1 MGGFAYACITIEN
14 HGMPY
19 IISLNKGDTVM
30 SVFETIRQRRSV
42 RTFEKKK
49 IDNSVLEELKE
60 YAKQIENP
68 WNIEVRY
75 VFMDAEECGLSS
87 PVLSGEPMYIAAL
100 VDKTDHAEEAA
111 GYAFEKLMLKAVSMG
126 LGTVWIGGT
135 MKRELFETA
144 CGKTD
149 HERMP
154 CITPLGIPAKMSFK
168 EKMMR
173 KGVGA
178 DTRMKSE
185 KLFFAEDMDHPL
197 KADSMDIHDAL
208 EAVRLAPSAVNKQPW
223 RIILKDGLY
232 HFYEKHAKGY
242 ISDAV
247 GDMQRIDMGIA
258 VAHFDLVLNE
268 RGLQT
273 ELVISDPGI
282 PVDEDMEYIASV
294 KVSR

>member
-1 MGGFAYACITIEN
+1 MQILE
-14 HGMPY
+14 
-19 IISLNKGDTVM
+19 V
-30 SVFETIRQRRSV
+30 IRQRRSV

-49 IDNSVLEELKE
+49 IDDSVLNELKE
-60 YAKQIENP
+60 YAKQIDNP

-75 VFMDAEECGLSS
+75 VFMDAEEYGLSS

-100 VDKTDHAEEAA
+100 VDKVDHGEEAA

-144 CGKTD
+144 CGKAD
-149 HERMP
+149 YERMP

-168 EKMMR
+168 EMIMR

-178 DTRMKSE
+178 DNRLKSE
-185 KLFFAEDMDHPL
+185 KLFFTEDMDHPL
-197 KADSMDIHDAL
+197 KAASMDIHDAL

-247 GDMQRIDMGIA
+247 GDMQKIDIGIA
-258 VAHFDLVLNE
+258 IAHFDLVLKE
-268 RGLQT
+268 RGLSTQ
-273 ELVISDPGI
+273 LVISDPGI
-282 PVDEDMEYIASV
+282 PVDGDMEYIASV